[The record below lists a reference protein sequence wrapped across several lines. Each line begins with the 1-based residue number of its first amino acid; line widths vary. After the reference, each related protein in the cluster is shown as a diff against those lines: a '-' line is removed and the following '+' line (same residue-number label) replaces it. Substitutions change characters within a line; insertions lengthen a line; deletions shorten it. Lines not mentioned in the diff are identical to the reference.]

1 MLLRAGFPGRTT
13 RRVVASAPPPS
24 SPPTV
29 HGFSTLA
36 AGNASVN
43 ADFTGLGHSSG
54 DLLLIARM
62 TANAPAVGNVPP
74 SGGWAEVSNSP
85 QGQGTIDTVGA
96 VALNIFW
103 KISDGTETTV
113 NLGDSGDVTAA
124 RAVVIKGNN
133 SSPINA
139 TAGSVTA
146 SGGGTSR
153 SLPGVTTTVDNCI
166 ILHFAA
172 TDRDNT
178 GATWSGQTNGN
189 LTSGTEAFDSGTAT
203 GTGGGIMLWHG
214 VKATAGATGD
224 TSATSGID
232 DNSAHITVAV
242 RP

>member
-24 SPPTV
+24 GPPTV
-29 HGFSTLA
+29 HAFSTLA
-36 AGNASVN
+36 SGAASVS

-62 TANAPAVGNVPP
+62 SANAPTVGNVPP

-85 QGQGTIDTVGA
+85 QGVGTTDDVGG

-113 NLGDSGDVTAA
+113 DLGDSGNVTAA
-124 RAVVIKGNN
+124 RAIVIKGN
-133 SSPINA
+133 SASPINA
-139 TAGSVTA
+139 TAGDTDS
-146 SGGGTSR
+146 SGTTSR
-153 SLPGVTTTVDNCI
+153 TLPGVTTTVADCR

-178 GATWSGQTNGN
+178 GGSWAGQSNGN
-189 LTSGTEAFDSGTAT
+189 LTGTVEAFDSGTAT
-203 GTGGGIMLWHG
+203 GFGGGLMLWHG
-214 VKATAGATGD
+214 VKATAGATGS
-224 TSATSGID
+224 TSATS
-232 DNSAHITVAV
+232 NTENTAHVTVAV